1 MKKSFI
7 ILLLLMIIMISCSK
21 EERNTF
27 VDDGSR
33 YSVSNTEI
41 SPANDVTYY
50 LWEENS
56 NSSIITYYCFYY
68 LPILN
73 TPAGFKGAWD
83 NNKKKTVSQESFDYS
98 LDNSIL
104 TIEYSSNVEVFKM
117 EKAKN
122 RPIQDGDRIFLN
134 NRQYRVQIETLSK

>member
-50 LWEENS
+50 LW
-56 NSSIITYYCFYY
+56 
-68 LPILN
+68 
-73 TPAGFKGAWD
+73 
-83 NNKKKTVSQESFDYS
+83 
-98 LDNSIL
+98 
-104 TIEYSSNVEVFKM
+104 
-117 EKAKN
+117 
-122 RPIQDGDRIFLN
+122 
-134 NRQYRVQIETLSK
+134 

>member
-56 NSSIITYYCFYY
+56 NSSIRTYYCFYY
-68 LPILN
+68 LPIIN
-73 TPAGFKGAWD
+73 TPAAFKGTWD
-83 NNKKKTVSQESFDYS
+83 DNKKKSVSEESFDYS
-98 LDNSIL
+98 IVNSIL
-104 TIEYSSNVEVFKM
+104 TMEYSSYVEVFKI
-117 EKAKN
+117 EKTKD

-134 NRQYRVQIETLSK
+134 NRQYRVQKETLSK